1 MSALTIVV
9 AGVSALSHKRPRW
22 LTKIAFGMDAYHD
35 VSVKSAQRRLWQ
47 NCLYQFVLAGMW
59 FGTVTAICARW
70 LSVLWE
76 RLEFNVNFSQVQV
89 DRLLLDLKIVEAFQ
103 KFTHVIHLGKVQR
116 QLQLLVQLM
125 SQLQEPLQH
134 DLMLFFFCT
143 VVFAVSITICTLG
156 VGIRFCQAVCALVV
170 SCASLVAYLVVV
182 HERQSDTT
190 LLIEMAIGFA
200 VVVFMISWLCRL
212 RDLELRREFLTN
224 DSSETWLGR

>member
-1 MSALTIVV
+1 
-9 AGVSALSHKRPRW
+9 
-22 LTKIAFGMDAYHD
+22 
-35 VSVKSAQRRLWQ
+35 
-47 NCLYQFVLAGMW
+47 MW

-76 RLEFNVNFSQVQV
+76 RLQFTVNFPQVQV
-89 DRLLLDLKIVEAFQ
+89 DDLLVDLKIVEAFQ
-103 KFTHVIHLGKVQR
+103 KVHTGKVNLGRVQR
-116 QLQLLVQLM
+116 QLQLLVKLMNQL
-125 SQLQEPLQH
+125 EDPLQH
-134 DLMLFFFCT
+134 DLMLFFFCA
-143 VVFAVSITICTLG
+143 VVFAASITICTLG
-156 VGIRFCQAVCALVV
+156 VGIRFCQAVFALVV